1 MTRKRKTIINDAIS
15 NSVVKMYLS
24 REVAVEKIQELH
36 NISRSTMYR
45 ILQVRGVRV
54 DRTHSRPKGKN
65 RKVRVMVSPELH
77 RRMFGLA
84 QSGASVVEI
93 KNICGVS
100 YSTAKR
106 YSERPVALTPVQPS
120 IDEIA
125 KRVHEINQQRV
136 EPSPLPVTMI
146 EPPSFW
152 QRFKG
157 WFGF

>member
-1 MTRKRKTIINDAIS
+1 
-15 NSVVKMYLS
+15 
-24 REVAVEKIQELH
+24 
-36 NISRSTMYR
+36 MYR